1 MPSTA
6 PLLLTPGPVTTTRRV
21 RAALARG
28 DLCHREPEFG
38 ALLGALRADLV
49 AALGVARTHEAVL
62 ITGSGTAAMESA
74 LTSLVRPDR
83 SVLVVT
89 NGTYGQRLAAIAR
102 AYRIPVHE
110 VASGWT
116 EPADPAAVAAALR
129 RHRDVDLVCCVQHET
144 TTGLLNPVAAIGDA
158 VAGGGACYLV
168 DAISALGAERPPT
181 NRLGADAICGTAN
194 KALHGQPGISFVL
207 LSEAARRRVA
217 EVPPRGLYLAVATH
231 LDQQRAG
238 TVPFTPAVP
247 ACYALQEAVAEF
259 VAEGGFRA
267 RSATYARR
275 ADQLRAGLAPLGL
288 LPLVDPPHRASSVTA
303 FPLPAGVGYPELH
316 DELKRRGFV
325 IYAAHGPLAGAA
337 FRVAVM
343 GALPD
348 RAIEEFT
355 GAVADVL
362 AVVGG
367 R

>member
-1 MPSTA
+1 MPTTA

-49 AALGVARTHEAVL
+49 AALGVAQTHEAVL

-74 LTSLVRPDR
+74 LTSLVRPGR
-83 SVLVVT
+83 SALVVN
-89 NGTYGQRLAAIAR
+89 NGVYGERLVAIAR

-110 VASGWT
+110 LSSGWT
-116 EPADPAAVAAALR
+116 RPADPAAVAAALR
-129 RHRDVDLVCCVQHET
+129 RHRDVDAVCCVQHET

-158 VAGGGACYLV
+158 VAGSEACYLV
-168 DAISALGAERPPT
+168 DAISALGAEQPPAD
-181 NRLGADAICGTAN
+181 RLGADAICGTAN
-194 KALHGQPGISFVL
+194 KALHGQPGVSFVL
-207 LSEAARRRVA
+207 LSAAARRRVA

-247 ACYALQEAVAEF
+247 ACYALHEAVAEF
-259 VAEGGFRA
+259 RDEGGFPA
-267 RSATYARR
+267 RSARYARR
-275 ADQLRAGLAPLGL
+275 AERLRTGLARAGLV
-288 LPLVDPPHRASSVTA
+288 PLVDPPHRAASVTA

-316 DELKRRGFV
+316 DRLKCRGFV
-325 IYAAHGPLAGAA
+325 VYAAQGPLAGSV

-348 RAIEEFT
+348 GAIEEFT

-362 AVVGG
+362 VEVRG